1 MSGEGR
7 AGRWW
12 RLGRVTAEGCVGSGA
27 GCAGGSRASPP
38 PGFDRELF
46 QELSFLPDAELRE
59 CLGEYPDFLY
69 HVARDK
75 FGRLYFRVIRTLLLD
90 RGTVILSSRLIISV
104 LSFSQIL
111 KKFLILFKIAF
122 SFIIHLLLQLHS
134 LINKHVKLLC
144 LMCHTFMLYGFVILT
159 NA

>member
-7 AGRWW
+7 AGRWS
-12 RLGRVTAEGCVGSGA
+12 RLGRVTAEGCAGSGA

-46 QELSFLPDAELRE
+46 HELSFLPDAELRE

-69 HVARDK
+69 HVARDR

-90 RGTVILSSRLIISV
+90 RGTVVFSLRIIVSITSIPSCS
-104 LSFSQIL
+104 LCFMSYA
-111 KKFLILFKIAF
+111 KK
-122 SFIIHLLLQLHS
+122 LLLYPLPQLRS
-134 LINKHVKLLC
+134 RINKHIIPSALFIVPYSC
-144 LMCHTFMLYGFVILT
+144 LRLASSSLSC
-159 NA
+159 